1 MPRFEGL
8 FLAVAGRFPAAAT
21 ERLRRAMAWLRQRAE
36 RRRRSQAPPP
46 IQLSNHL
53 RRDIGL
59 PPVNSRGWL
68 L

>member
-1 MPRFEGL
+1 MPRFDGL
-8 FLAVAGRFPAAAT
+8 FLAVAGRFPAAAAD
-21 ERLRRAMAWLRQRAE
+21 RMRRAIAGLQQRAE
-36 RRRRSQAPPP
+36 RRRKSQAPPL
-46 IQLSNHL
+46 QLSNHL